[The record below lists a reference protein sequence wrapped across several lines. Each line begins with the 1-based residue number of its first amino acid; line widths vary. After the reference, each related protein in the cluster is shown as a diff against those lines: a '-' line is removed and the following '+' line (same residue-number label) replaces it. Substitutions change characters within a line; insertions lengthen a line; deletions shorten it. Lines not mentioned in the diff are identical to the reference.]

1 MFKKKESDFQYFNEE
16 WNQRNEPT
24 TDDEYGDTHV
34 DGVDE
39 LFRYNKPNLT
49 IED

>member
-1 MFKKKESDFQYFNEE
+1 MEIKYPTFKYFNEE
-16 WNQRNEPT
+16 WNNEPHT
-24 TDDEYGDTHV
+24 NDEYGDTHV

-39 LFRYNKPNLT
+39 IFNYKKPNLA

>member
-24 TDDEYGDTHV
+24 TDEDSLE
-34 DGVDE
+34 DGIDDYVSTPQKSTA
-39 LFRYNKPNLT
+39 Y
-49 IED
+49 ED

>member
-1 MFKKKESDFQYFNEE
+1 MKSNYPTFTYFNEE
-16 WNQRNEPT
+16 WNNEPH

-39 LFRYNKPNLT
+39 MFRYNKPNLT